1 MEKLKYIVLGSWR
14 TGSTVLHESL
24 EKHPDI
30 KIAYEIFHEES
41 SVETSGMTDISD
53 VMNNLFGKRKFD
65 IEKNP
70 FYYKHN
76 KLNHNVLS
84 KLKGNYLCLNQP
96 LHKIIDY
103 IFDKFNAFKII
114 YAQLNIDDNIW
125 NYLLS
130 IKDLK
135 VIHTVRQNYFD
146 ILVSVL
152 FAYKTN
158 IWQKTEINQKILDK
172 KIIIDRHFCDA
183 FFNLTEFETEHYISF
198 FSNHSNIII
207 DYNSLF
213 SWDSTIKKVQKFL
226 DVRHI
231 ELPTKYYK
239 RTDRK
244 IKNLIENYKELSD
257 YFKNTKWKNFFD
269 GNILL

>member
-1 MEKLKYIVLGSWR
+1 M
-14 TGSTVLHESL
+14 
-24 EKHPDI
+24 
-30 KIAYEIFHEES
+30 
-41 SVETSGMTDISD
+41 
-53 VMNNLFGKRKFD
+53 
-65 IEKNP
+65 
-70 FYYKHN
+70 
-76 KLNHNVLS
+76 S

>member
-84 KLKGNYLCLNQP
+84 
-96 LHKIIDY
+96 
-103 IFDKFNAFKII
+103 
-114 YAQLNIDDNIW
+114 
-125 NYLLS
+125 
-130 IKDLK
+130 
-135 VIHTVRQNYFD
+135 
-146 ILVSVL
+146 
-152 FAYKTN
+152 
-158 IWQKTEINQKILDK
+158 
-172 KIIIDRHFCDA
+172 
-183 FFNLTEFETEHYISF
+183 
-198 FSNHSNIII
+198 
-207 DYNSLF
+207 
-213 SWDSTIKKVQKFL
+213 
-226 DVRHI
+226 
-231 ELPTKYYK
+231 
-239 RTDRK
+239 
-244 IKNLIENYKELSD
+244 
-257 YFKNTKWKNFFD
+257 
-269 GNILL
+269 